1 MNILFISDVFFP
13 RVNGVSTSINTFAT
27 ELRALGH
34 QVTLIAPSYSDED
47 KDKEEEWIV
56 RVPSHKIYFDPED
69 RLMNFGKLKALLP
82 WIRDKHFDV
91 IHIHTPFTAHYVGIH
106 FGKKLDIPVV
116 ETYHTFFE
124 DYLHHYLPFIPQ
136 FISRKIARTI
146 SRRQCNAVDGIVS
159 PSKPML
165 DVLKQYGIKTPAEV
179 VATGLDDSSFASVD
193 GEHFRMSHDIP
204 LTQPMLLFVGR
215 VAHEKNIGFLL
226 EMHVELIKK
235 HPDALLVIT
244 GEGPA
249 EESIKHSIDKLGI
262 SNKVR
267 MIGYLDRSHELIACY
282 KAADIFVFAS
292 KSETQG
298 LVLLEAMAQ
307 GTAVVAIAELGTK
320 SILIEGEGVLIA
332 KDDINDFADKVS
344 VLLSDAPK
352 RQMIGEKGRQ
362 YAKEK
367 WGAGVLAKKVAK
379 FYKSTINQKSSLSR
393 YLDTSIG
400 NAKEST

>member
-34 QVTLIAPSYSDED
+34 QVTLIAPSYTDE
-47 KDKEEEWIV
+47 DKEEEWIV

-136 FISRKIARTI
+136 FISRKLARTI

-179 VATGLDDSSFASVD
+179 VATGLDDSSFANVD

-226 EMHVELIKK
+226 EMHLELIKN

-249 EESIKHSIDKLGI
+249 EESIKQSIEKLGI

-267 MIGYLDRSHELIACY
+267 MIGYLDRGHELIACY

-344 VLLSDAPK
+344 ALLSDAPK

-362 YAKEK
+362 YAQEK
-367 WGAGVLAKKVAK
+367 WTAGILAKKVAK
-379 FYKSTINQKSSLSR
+379 FYKSAINQKSSLSR
-393 YLDTSIG
+393 YMDTRIG
-400 NAKEST
+400 KAKETT

>member
-1 MNILFISDVFFP
+1 MNILFVSDVFFP

-34 QVTLIAPSYSDED
+34 QVTLIAPSYTDED
-47 KDKEEEWIV
+47 KQEEWIV

-136 FISRKIARTI
+136 FISRKLARTI

-179 VATGLDDSSFASVD
+179 VATGLDDSSFANVD

-226 EMHVELIKK
+226 EMHVELIKN

-249 EESIKHSIDKLGI
+249 EESIKQSIEKLGI

-267 MIGYLDRSHELIACY
+267 MIGYLDRGHELIACY

-362 YAKEK
+362 YAQEK

-393 YLDTSIG
+393 YMDTRIS

>member
-34 QVTLIAPSYSDED
+34 QVTLIAPSYTDED
-47 KDKEEEWIV
+47 KQEEWIV

-136 FISRKIARTI
+136 FISRKLARTI

-179 VATGLDDSSFASVD
+179 VATGLDDSSFANVD

-249 EESIKHSIDKLGI
+249 EESIKHSIEKLGI

-267 MIGYLDRSHELIACY
+267 MIGYLDRGHELIACY

-344 VLLSDAPK
+344 ALLSDAPK

-362 YAKEK
+362 YAQEK

-393 YLDTSIG
+393 YMDTRIG

>member
-34 QVTLIAPSYSDED
+34 QVTLIAPSYADED
-47 KDKEEEWIV
+47 KQEEWIV

-69 RLMNFGKLKALLP
+69 RLMNFSKLKALLP
-82 WIRDKHFDV
+82 WIRDKHFDI

-136 FISRKIARTI
+136 FISRKLARTI

-179 VATGLDDSSFASVD
+179 VATGLDESSFASVD

-204 LTQPMLLFVGR
+204 LAQPMLLFVGR

-249 EESIKHSIDKLGI
+249 EESIKHSIKKLGI

-267 MIGYLDRSHELIACY
+267 MIGYLDRGHELIACY

-344 VLLSDAPK
+344 ILLSDAPK
-352 RQMIGEKGRQ
+352 RQMIGDKGRQ
-362 YAKEK
+362 YAQEK

-379 FYKSTINQKSSLSR
+379 FYKSTTNQKSSLSR
-393 YLDTSIG
+393 YMDTRIG

>member
-13 RVNGVSTSINTFAT
+13 RVNGVSTSINTFAK

-34 QVTLIAPSYSDED
+34 QVTLIAPSYTDED
-47 KDKEEEWIV
+47 KQEEWIV

-136 FISRKIARTI
+136 FISRKLARTI

-179 VATGLDDSSFASVD
+179 VATGLDDSSFARVD

-204 LTQPMLLFVGR
+204 LAQPMLLFVGR

-249 EESIKHSIDKLGI
+249 EESIKHSIDKLDI

-307 GTAVVAIAELGTK
+307 GTAVVSIAELGTK

-362 YAKEK
+362 YAQEK

-393 YLDTSIG
+393 YMDTRIS

>member
-1 MNILFISDVFFP
+1 MNILFVSDVFFP

-34 QVTLIAPSYSDED
+34 QVTLIAPSYTDED
-47 KDKEEEWIV
+47 KQEEWIV

-136 FISRKIARTI
+136 FISRKLARTI

-179 VATGLDDSSFASVD
+179 VATGLDDSSFANVD

-226 EMHVELIKK
+226 EMHVELIKN

-249 EESIKHSIDKLGI
+249 EESIKQSIEKLGI

-267 MIGYLDRSHELIACY
+267 MIGYLDRGHELIACY

-344 VLLSDAPK
+344 ALLSDAPK

-362 YAKEK
+362 YAQEK
-367 WGAGVLAKKVAK
+367 WTAGILAKKVAK
-379 FYKSTINQKSSLSR
+379 FYKSAINQKSSLSR
-393 YLDTSIG
+393 YMDTRIG
-400 NAKEST
+400 KAKETT

>member
-34 QVTLIAPSYSDED
+34 QVTLIAPSYTDED
-47 KDKEEEWIV
+47 KQEEWIV

-136 FISRKIARTI
+136 FISRKLARTI

-362 YAKEK
+362 YAQEK

-379 FYKSTINQKSSLSR
+379 FYKGTINQKSSLSR
-393 YLDTSIG
+393 YLDTRIG

>member
-34 QVTLIAPSYSDED
+34 QVTLIAPSYSDE
-47 KDKEEEWIV
+47 DKEEEWIV

-146 SRRQCNAVDGIVS
+146 SRRQCNAVDGIIS

-165 DVLKQYGIKTPAEV
+165 DVLKQYGIKTSAEV

-226 EMHVELIKK
+226 EMHEELIKK
-235 HPDALLVIT
+235 HPNALLVIT

-344 VLLSDAPK
+344 ILLSDAPK

-393 YLDTSIG
+393 YMDTRIG
-400 NAKEST
+400 NAKELT

>member
-34 QVTLIAPSYSDED
+34 QVTLIAPSYTDED
-47 KDKEEEWIV
+47 KQEEWIV

-136 FISRKIARTI
+136 FISRKLARTI

-204 LTQPMLLFVGR
+204 LAQPMLLFVGR

-249 EESIKHSIDKLGI
+249 EESIKHSIDKLDI

-379 FYKSTINQKSSLSR
+379 FYKSAINQKSSLSR
-393 YLDTSIG
+393 YMDTRFG
-400 NAKEST
+400 KAKETT

>member
-34 QVTLIAPSYSDED
+34 QVTLIAPFYTDED
-47 KDKEEEWIV
+47 KQEEWIV

-136 FISRKIARTI
+136 FISRKLARTI

-165 DVLKQYGIKTPAEV
+165 DVLKQYGIKTPGEV
-179 VATGLDDSSFASVD
+179 VATGLDDSSFARVD

-204 LTQPMLLFVGR
+204 LAQPMLLFVGR

-362 YAKEK
+362 YAQEK

-393 YLDTSIG
+393 YMDTRIS

>member
-34 QVTLIAPSYSDED
+34 QVTLIAPSYTDED
-47 KDKEEEWIV
+47 KQEEWIV

-136 FISRKIARTI
+136 FISRKLARTI

-179 VATGLDDSSFASVD
+179 VATGLDDSSFARVD

-204 LTQPMLLFVGR
+204 LAQPMLLFVGR

-344 VLLSDAPK
+344 VLLSDGPK
-352 RQMIGEKGRQ
+352 RQMIGKKGRQ
-362 YAKEK
+362 YAQEK

-379 FYKSTINQKSSLSR
+379 FYKSAINQKSSLSR
-393 YLDTSIG
+393 YMDTRIS
-400 NAKEST
+400 NAREST

>member
-34 QVTLIAPSYSDED
+34 QVTLIAPSYTDED
-47 KDKEEEWIV
+47 KQDEWIV

-136 FISRKIARTI
+136 FISRKLARTI

-179 VATGLDDSSFASVD
+179 VATGLDDSSFARVD

-204 LTQPMLLFVGR
+204 LAQPMLLFVGR

-249 EESIKHSIDKLGI
+249 EESIKHSIEKLGI

-267 MIGYLDRSHELIACY
+267 MIGYLDRGHELIACY

-393 YLDTSIG
+393 YLDTRIG

>member
-13 RVNGVSTSINTFAT
+13 RVNGVSTSINIFAT
-27 ELRALGH
+27 ELKALGH

-47 KDKEEEWIV
+47 KHEEWIV

-82 WIRDKHFDV
+82 WIRDRHFDV

-136 FISRKIARTI
+136 FISRKLARTI

-165 DVLKQYGIKTPAEV
+165 DVLKQYGIKTPSEV
-179 VATGLDDSSFASVD
+179 VATGLDDSSFANVD
-193 GEHFRMSHDIP
+193 GEHFRISHDIP

-215 VAHEKNIGFLL
+215 VAHEKNINFLL
-226 EMHVELIKK
+226 EMHVKLIRN

-249 EESIKHSIDKLGI
+249 EESIKHSIDRLGI
-262 SNKVR
+262 TNKVR

-307 GTAVVAIAELGTK
+307 GTAVVALAELGTK

-332 KDDINDFADKVS
+332 KDDIDDFAHKVS
-344 VLLSDAPK
+344 VLLSDPTK
-352 RQMIGEKGRQ
+352 RQMIGERGRQ
-362 YAKEK
+362 HAQEK
-367 WGAGVLAKKVAK
+367 WGAGTLAKKVFK
-379 FYKSTINQKSSLSR
+379 FYKNTINQKSSLSR
-393 YLDTSIG
+393 YMDTRIG
-400 NAKEST
+400 NAKELT

>member
-34 QVTLIAPSYSDED
+34 QVTLIAPSYTDED
-47 KDKEEEWIV
+47 KQEEWIV

-136 FISRKIARTI
+136 FISRKLARTI

-179 VATGLDDSSFASVD
+179 VATGLDDSSFANVD

-226 EMHVELIKK
+226 EMHVELIKN
-235 HPDALLVIT
+235 HPDVLLVIT

-249 EESIKHSIDKLGI
+249 EESIKQSIEKLGI

-267 MIGYLDRSHELIACY
+267 MIGYLDRGHELIACY

-344 VLLSDAPK
+344 ILLSDAPK

-362 YAKEK
+362 YAQEK

-379 FYKSTINQKSSLSR
+379 FYKSTVNQKSSLSR
-393 YLDTSIG
+393 YLDTRIG

>member
-34 QVTLIAPSYSDED
+34 QVTLIAPSYTDED
-47 KDKEEEWIV
+47 KQEEWIV

-69 RLMNFGKLKALLP
+69 RLMNFSKLKALLP
-82 WIRDKHFDV
+82 WIRDKHFDI

-136 FISRKIARTI
+136 FISRKLARTI

-179 VATGLDDSSFASVD
+179 VATGLDESSFASVD

-204 LTQPMLLFVGR
+204 LAQPMLLFVGR

-249 EESIKHSIDKLGI
+249 EESIKHSIEKLGI

-267 MIGYLDRSHELIACY
+267 MIGYLDRGHELIACY

-332 KDDINDFADKVS
+332 KDDINDFAEKVS
-344 VLLSDAPK
+344 ILLSDAPK
-352 RQMIGEKGRQ
+352 RQMIGDKGRQ
-362 YAKEK
+362 YAQEK

-379 FYKSTINQKSSLSR
+379 FYKSTTNQKSSLSR
-393 YLDTSIG
+393 YMDTRIG

>member
-27 ELRALGH
+27 ELRVLGH
-34 QVTLIAPSYSDED
+34 QVTLIAPSYTDED
-47 KDKEEEWIV
+47 KQEEWIV

-136 FISRKIARTI
+136 FISRKLARTI

-179 VATGLDDSSFASVD
+179 VATGLDDSSFARVD

-204 LTQPMLLFVGR
+204 LAQPMLLFVGR

-362 YAKEK
+362 YAQEK

-393 YLDTSIG
+393 YMDTRIG

>member
-27 ELRALGH
+27 ELKALGH
-34 QVTLIAPSYSDED
+34 QVTLIAPSYTDED
-47 KDKEEEWIV
+47 KHEEWIV

-69 RLMNFGKLKALLP
+69 RLMKFGKLKALLP
-82 WIRDKHFDV
+82 WIREKHFDI

-136 FISRKIARTI
+136 FISRKLARTI

-165 DVLKQYGIKTPAEV
+165 DVLKQYGIKTPADV
-179 VATGLDDSSFASVD
+179 VATGLDASSFAKVD
-193 GEHFRMSHDIP
+193 GEHFRISHDIP
-204 LTQPMLLFVGR
+204 LDQPMLLFVGR
-215 VAHEKNIGFLL
+215 VAHEKNINFLL
-226 EMHVELIKK
+226 EMHVKLLKN
-235 HPDALLVIT
+235 HPNTLLVIT

-249 EESIKHSIDKLGI
+249 EESIKQSIDKLGI
-262 SNKVR
+262 TNKVR

-307 GTAVVAIAELGTK
+307 GTAVVALAELGTK

-332 KDDINDFADKVS
+332 KDDTHDFADKVS
-344 VLLSDAPK
+344 ALLSDATN
-352 RQMIGEKGRQ
+352 RQMIGERGRQ
-362 YAKEK
+362 YVQEK
-367 WGAGVLAKKVAK
+367 WGADVLAKKVAK
-379 FYKSTINQKSSLSR
+379 FYKSSINQKSSLSR
-393 YLDTSIG
+393 YMQTRIG
-400 NAKEST
+400 NAKGTT

>member
-34 QVTLIAPSYSDED
+34 QVTLIAPSYTDED
-47 KDKEEEWIV
+47 KQEDWIV

-136 FISRKIARTI
+136 FISRKLARTI

-179 VATGLDDSSFASVD
+179 VATGLDDSSFANVD

-226 EMHVELIKK
+226 EMHAELIKN

-249 EESIKHSIDKLGI
+249 EESIKQSIEKLGI

-267 MIGYLDRSHELIACY
+267 MIGYLDRGHELIACY

-344 VLLSDAPK
+344 ALLSDAPK

-362 YAKEK
+362 YAQEK
-367 WGAGVLAKKVAK
+367 WTAGILAKKVAK
-379 FYKSTINQKSSLSR
+379 FYKSAINQKSSLSR
-393 YLDTSIG
+393 YMDTRIG
-400 NAKEST
+400 KAKETT

>member
-1 MNILFISDVFFP
+1 MNILFVSDVFFP

-34 QVTLIAPSYSDED
+34 QVTLIAPSYTDED
-47 KDKEEEWIV
+47 KQEEWIV

-136 FISRKIARTI
+136 FISRKLARTI

-179 VATGLDDSSFASVD
+179 VATGLDDSSFANVD
-193 GEHFRMSHDIP
+193 GEHFRMSYDIP
-204 LTQPMLLFVGR
+204 LAQTMLLFVGR

-226 EMHVELIKK
+226 EMHAELIKK

-344 VLLSDAPK
+344 ALLSDAPK
-352 RQMIGEKGRQ
+352 RQMIGQKGRQ
-362 YAKEK
+362 YAQEK
-367 WGAGVLAKKVAK
+367 WTAGILAKKAAK

-393 YLDTSIG
+393 YMDTRIG
-400 NAKEST
+400 KAKETT

>member
-34 QVTLIAPSYSDED
+34 QVTLIAPSYTDED
-47 KDKEEEWIV
+47 KQEEWIV

-136 FISRKIARTI
+136 FISRKLARTI

-179 VATGLDDSSFASVD
+179 VATGLDDSSFARVD

-226 EMHVELIKK
+226 EMHVELIKN

-249 EESIKHSIDKLGI
+249 EESIKQSIEKLGI

-267 MIGYLDRSHELIACY
+267 MIGYLDRGHELIACY

-344 VLLSDAPK
+344 ALLSDAPK

-362 YAKEK
+362 YAQEK

-379 FYKSTINQKSSLSR
+379 FYKSAINQKSSLSR
-393 YLDTSIG
+393 YMDTRIG
-400 NAKEST
+400 KAKEST

>member
-34 QVTLIAPSYSDED
+34 QVTLIAPSYTDED
-47 KDKEEEWIV
+47 KQEEWIV

-69 RLMNFGKLKALLP
+69 RLMNFSKLKALLP
-82 WIRDKHFDV
+82 WIRDKHFDI

-136 FISRKIARTI
+136 FISRKLARTI

-179 VATGLDDSSFASVD
+179 VATGLDESSFASVD

-204 LTQPMLLFVGR
+204 LAQPMLLFVGR

-267 MIGYLDRSHELIACY
+267 MIGYLDRGHELIACY

-344 VLLSDAPK
+344 ILLSDAPK
-352 RQMIGEKGRQ
+352 RQMIGDKGRQ
-362 YAKEK
+362 YAQEK

-379 FYKSTINQKSSLSR
+379 FYKSTTNQKSSLSR
-393 YLDTSIG
+393 YMDTRIG

>member
-34 QVTLIAPSYSDED
+34 QVTLIAPSYTDED
-47 KDKEEEWIV
+47 KQEEWIV

-69 RLMNFGKLKALLP
+69 RLMNFSKLKALLP
-82 WIRDKHFDV
+82 WIRDKHFDI

-136 FISRKIARTI
+136 FISRKLARTI

-179 VATGLDDSSFASVD
+179 VATGLDESSFASVD

-204 LTQPMLLFVGR
+204 LAQPMLLFVGR

-249 EESIKHSIDKLGI
+249 EESIKHSIEKLGI

-267 MIGYLDRSHELIACY
+267 MIGYLDRGHELIACY

-332 KDDINDFADKVS
+332 KDDINDFADKAS
-344 VLLSDAPK
+344 ILLSDAPK
-352 RQMIGEKGRQ
+352 RQMIGDKGRQ
-362 YAKEK
+362 YAQEK

-379 FYKSTINQKSSLSR
+379 FYKSTTNQKSSLSR
-393 YLDTSIG
+393 YMDTRIG

>member
-34 QVTLIAPSYSDED
+34 QVTLIAPSYTDED
-47 KDKEEEWIV
+47 KQEEWIV

-136 FISRKIARTI
+136 FISRKLARTI

-179 VATGLDDSSFASVD
+179 VATGLDDSSFARVD
-193 GEHFRMSHDIP
+193 GEHFRISHDIP
-204 LTQPMLLFVGR
+204 LAQPMLLFVGR

-249 EESIKHSIDKLGI
+249 EESIKHSIDKLDI

-332 KDDINDFADKVS
+332 QDDVNDFADKVS

-362 YAKEK
+362 YAQEK

-393 YLDTSIG
+393 YMDTRIS

>member
-13 RVNGVSTSINTFAT
+13 RVNGVSTSINTFAK

-34 QVTLIAPSYSDED
+34 QVTLIAPSYTDED
-47 KDKEEEWIV
+47 KQEEWIV

-136 FISRKIARTI
+136 FISRKLARTI

-249 EESIKHSIDKLGI
+249 EESIKHSIEKLGI

-379 FYKSTINQKSSLSR
+379 FYKSTVNQKSSLSR
-393 YLDTSIG
+393 YLDTRIG

>member
-13 RVNGVSTSINTFAT
+13 RVNGVSTSINTFAK
-27 ELRALGH
+27 ELKLLGH
-34 QVTLIAPSYSDED
+34 QVTLIAPSYGDDDRDED
-47 KDKEEEWIV
+47 WIV
-56 RVPSHKIYFDPED
+56 RIPSHKIYFDPED

-82 WIRDKHFDV
+82 WIEERHFDV

-106 FGKKLDIPVV
+106 FAKKLDIPVV

-136 FISRKIARTI
+136 FISRKLARTI

-165 DVLKQYGIKTPAEV
+165 DILKEYGINTSSEV
-179 VATGLDDSSFASVD
+179 VATGLDESSFAKVD
-193 GEHFRMSHDIP
+193 GESFRISHDIP
-204 LTQPMLLFVGR
+204 LAQPMLLFVGR
-215 VAHEKNIGFLL
+215 VAHEKNIEFLL
-226 EMHVELIKK
+226 EMHVKLIQK

-249 EESIKHSIDKLGI
+249 EESIKVSITRLGLV
-262 SNKVR
+262 NKVK

-307 GTAVVAIAELGTK
+307 GTAVVALAELGTK

-332 KDDINDFADKVS
+332 KDDTSDFADKVS
-344 VLLSDAPK
+344 ILLSDSIK
-352 RQMIGEKGRQ
+352 RQSIGEKGRQ
-362 YAKEK
+362 YAEAK
-367 WGAGVLAKKVAK
+367 WSAYALAKKVAK
-379 FYKSTINQKSSLSR
+379 FYKNIITQKTSLAR
-393 YLDTSIG
+393 YTTTKIG
-400 NAKEST
+400 GAKGTA

>member
-27 ELRALGH
+27 ELKGLGH
-34 QVTLIAPSYSDED
+34 QVTLIAPSYTDED
-47 KDKEEEWIV
+47 KHEEWVV

-136 FISRKIARTI
+136 FISRKLARTI

-179 VATGLDDSSFASVD
+179 VATGLDDSSFANVD

-226 EMHVELIKK
+226 EMHVKLIRN

-362 YAKEK
+362 YAQEK

-379 FYKSTINQKSSLSR
+379 FYKGTINQKSSLSR
-393 YLDTSIG
+393 YMETRIG

>member
-34 QVTLIAPSYSDED
+34 QVTLIAPSYTDED
-47 KDKEEEWIV
+47 KQEEWIV

-136 FISRKIARTI
+136 FISRKLARTI

-179 VATGLDDSSFASVD
+179 VATGLDESSFANVD

-226 EMHVELIKK
+226 EMHVKLIKK

-249 EESIKHSIDKLGI
+249 EESIKQSIEKLGI

-267 MIGYLDRSHELIACY
+267 MIGYLDRGHELIACY

-344 VLLSDAPK
+344 ILLSDAPK

-362 YAKEK
+362 YAQEK
-367 WGAGVLAKKVAK
+367 WTAGILAKKVAK
-379 FYKSTINQKSSLSR
+379 FYKGAINQKSSLSR
-393 YLDTSIG
+393 YMDTRIG
-400 NAKEST
+400 KAKEMT

>member
-34 QVTLIAPSYSDED
+34 QVTLIAPSYTDED
-47 KDKEEEWIV
+47 KQEEWIV

-69 RLMNFGKLKALLP
+69 RLMNFSKLKALLP
-82 WIRDKHFDV
+82 WIRDKHFDI

-136 FISRKIARTI
+136 FISRKLARTI

-179 VATGLDDSSFASVD
+179 VATGLDESSFASVD

-204 LTQPMLLFVGR
+204 LAQPMLLFVGR

-249 EESIKHSIDKLGI
+249 EEPIKHSIDKLGI

-267 MIGYLDRSHELIACY
+267 MISYLDRSHELIACY

-344 VLLSDAPK
+344 ALLSDAPK

-362 YAKEK
+362 YAQEK
-367 WGAGVLAKKVAK
+367 WRAGVLAKKVAK
-379 FYKSTINQKSSLSR
+379 FYKSAINQKSSLSR
-393 YLDTSIG
+393 YMDTRIG
-400 NAKEST
+400 KAKEST

>member
-1 MNILFISDVFFP
+1 MNILFVSDVFFP

-34 QVTLIAPSYSDED
+34 QVTLIAPSYTDED
-47 KDKEEEWIV
+47 KQEEWIV

-136 FISRKIARTI
+136 FISRKLARTI

-226 EMHVELIKK
+226 EMHLELIKN

-249 EESIKHSIDKLGI
+249 EESIKQSIEKLGI

-362 YAKEK
+362 YAQEK

-393 YLDTSIG
+393 YMDTRIS

>member
-13 RVNGVSTSINTFAT
+13 RVNGVSTSIHTFAN
-27 ELRALGH
+27 ELKALGH
-34 QVTLIAPSYSDED
+34 QVTLIAPSYGDDDKHED
-47 KDKEEEWIV
+47 WIV

-82 WIRDKHFDV
+82 WIEERHFDV
-91 IHIHTPFTAHYVGIH
+91 IHIHTPFTAHYVGIY

-136 FISRKIARTI
+136 FISRKLARTI

-165 DVLKQYGIKTPAEV
+165 DVLKQYGINTSSEV
-179 VATGLDDSSFASVD
+179 VATGLDESSFAKVD
-193 GEHFRMSHDIP
+193 GESFRISHDIP

-215 VAHEKNIGFLL
+215 VAHEKNIEFLL
-226 EMHVELIKK
+226 DMHVKLIQK

-249 EESIKHSIDKLGI
+249 EESIKASIARLGLV
-262 SNKVR
+262 NKVK

-307 GTAVVAIAELGTK
+307 GTAVVALAELGTK

-332 KDDINDFADKVS
+332 KDDTSDFAEKVS
-344 VLLSDAPK
+344 ILLSDSIK
-352 RQMIGEKGRQ
+352 RQGIGEKGRQ
-362 YAKEK
+362 YAEAK
-367 WGAGVLAKKVAK
+367 WSAYALAKKVAK
-379 FYKSTINQKSSLSR
+379 FYKNIITQKSSDR
-393 YLDTSIG
+393 
-400 NAKEST
+400 KSTRLNSSHRT

>member
-34 QVTLIAPSYSDED
+34 QVTLIAPSYTDED
-47 KDKEEEWIV
+47 KQEEWIV

-136 FISRKIARTI
+136 FISRKLARTI

-179 VATGLDDSSFASVD
+179 VATGLDDSSFARVD

-204 LTQPMLLFVGR
+204 LAQPMLLFVGR

-249 EESIKHSIDKLGI
+249 EESIKHSIEKLGI

-267 MIGYLDRSHELIACY
+267 MIGYLDRGHELIACY

-344 VLLSDAPK
+344 ALLSDAPK

-362 YAKEK
+362 YAQEK
-367 WGAGVLAKKVAK
+367 WGAGILAKKVAK

-393 YLDTSIG
+393 YMDTRIG

>member
-34 QVTLIAPSYSDED
+34 QVTLIAPSYTDED
-47 KDKEEEWIV
+47 KQEEWIV

-136 FISRKIARTI
+136 FISRKLARTI

-179 VATGLDDSSFASVD
+179 VATGLDDSSFANVD

-226 EMHVELIKK
+226 EMHVELIKN

-249 EESIKHSIDKLGI
+249 EESIKQSIEKLGI

-267 MIGYLDRSHELIACY
+267 MIGYLDRGHELIACY

-344 VLLSDAPK
+344 ILLSDAPK

-362 YAKEK
+362 YAQEK
-367 WGAGVLAKKVAK
+367 WTAGILAKKVAK
-379 FYKSTINQKSSLSR
+379 FYKSAINQKSSLSR
-393 YLDTSIG
+393 YMDTRIG
-400 NAKEST
+400 KAKETT

>member
-34 QVTLIAPSYSDED
+34 QVTLIAPSYTDED
-47 KDKEEEWIV
+47 KQEEWIV

-136 FISRKIARTI
+136 FISRKLARTI

-226 EMHVELIKK
+226 EMHAELIKN

-249 EESIKHSIDKLGI
+249 EESIKQSIEKLGI

-267 MIGYLDRSHELIACY
+267 MIGYLDRGHELIACY

-344 VLLSDAPK
+344 ALLSDAPK

-362 YAKEK
+362 YAQEK
-367 WGAGVLAKKVAK
+367 WTAGILAKKVAK
-379 FYKSTINQKSSLSR
+379 FYKSAINQKSSLSR
-393 YLDTSIG
+393 YMDTRIG
-400 NAKEST
+400 KAKETT

>member
-34 QVTLIAPSYSDED
+34 QVTLIAPSYTDED
-47 KDKEEEWIV
+47 KQEEWIV

-136 FISRKIARTI
+136 FISRKLARTI

-179 VATGLDDSSFASVD
+179 VATGLDDSSFARVD

-204 LTQPMLLFVGR
+204 LAQPMLLFVGR

-307 GTAVVAIAELGTK
+307 GAAVVAIAELGTK

-352 RQMIGEKGRQ
+352 RQMIGEKGKQ
-362 YAKEK
+362 YAQEK

-393 YLDTSIG
+393 YMDTRIS

>member
-27 ELRALGH
+27 ELTALGH
-34 QVTLIAPSYSDED
+34 QVTLIAPSYTDED
-47 KDKEEEWIV
+47 KQEEWIV

-136 FISRKIARTI
+136 FISRKLARTI

-179 VATGLDDSSFASVD
+179 VATGLDDSSFARVD

-204 LTQPMLLFVGR
+204 LAQPMLLFVGR

-249 EESIKHSIDKLGI
+249 EESIKHSIDKLDI

-344 VLLSDAPK
+344 ILLSDAPK

-362 YAKEK
+362 YAQEK

-393 YLDTSIG
+393 YMDTRIS

>member
-34 QVTLIAPSYSDED
+34 QVTLIAPSYTDED
-47 KDKEEEWIV
+47 KQEEWIV

-136 FISRKIARTI
+136 FISRKLARTI

-179 VATGLDDSSFASVD
+179 VATGLDDSSFARVD

-226 EMHVELIKK
+226 EMHVELIKN

-249 EESIKHSIDKLGI
+249 EESIKQSIEKLGI

-267 MIGYLDRSHELIACY
+267 MIGYLDRGHELIACY

-344 VLLSDAPK
+344 ILLSDAPK

-362 YAKEK
+362 YAQEK
-367 WGAGVLAKKVAK
+367 WTAGILAKKVAK
-379 FYKSTINQKSSLSR
+379 FYKSAINQKSSLSR
-393 YLDTSIG
+393 YMDTRIG
-400 NAKEST
+400 KAKETT

>member
-34 QVTLIAPSYSDED
+34 QVTLIAPSYTDED
-47 KDKEEEWIV
+47 KQEEWIV

-82 WIRDKHFDV
+82 WIRDKHFDI

-136 FISRKIARTI
+136 FISRKLARTI

-179 VATGLDDSSFASVD
+179 VATGLDDSSFARVD

-204 LTQPMLLFVGR
+204 LAQPMLLFVGR

-249 EESIKHSIDKLGI
+249 EESIKHSIDKLDI

-352 RQMIGEKGRQ
+352 RQMIGDKGRQ
-362 YAKEK
+362 YAQEK

-379 FYKSTINQKSSLSR
+379 FYKSTTNQKSSLSR
-393 YLDTSIG
+393 YMDTRIG